1 MAPSNSKSSKGK
13 GSSSKSGAGGK
24 SGSGGRSASAGVS
37 KPSKPKGPSKAQQV
51 KEKNILA
58 MFKKPKKKTYTDAE
72 LGIPTL
78 NMITPV
84 GVVKPKGKKKGKI
97 FVDDKVC
104 STLNLASPRII
115 WLFFFCSVYTDLF
128 V

>member
-1 MAPSNSKSSKGK
+1 MAPSNTKSSKGK
-13 GSSSKSGAGGK
+13 GSGSKSGAGGK
-24 SGSGGRSASAGVS
+24 SGSGARSSSAGVS

-58 MFKKPKKKTYTDAE
+58 MFKKSKKKTYTDAE

-84 GVVKPKGKKKGKI
+84 GVVKPKGKKKGKV
-97 FVDDKVC
+97 FVDDKV
-104 STLNLASPRII
+104 SLL
-115 WLFFFCSVYTDLF
+115 SVSCLVSY
-128 V
+128 